1 MAGNPLPNPRE
12 GRIIPESINK
22 NGTKP
27 QAVNSKKKPQSPLP
41 APFLP
46 DFCSSQS
53 VFLLVLV
60 AEVLALLL
68 TLADYGLEEFNW
80 DRLALISVQIQWV
93 VILSAICLCRLKYW
107 LGRQSQTKAGLI
119 SYTLVLSLSLLTCI
133 LGQWGLFMVLPDQS
147 FRPNA
152 WQLLNNFTLS
162 ALIAGIWLRYLYL
175 HQQLQNQR
183 DAETQARIQALQSRI
198 RPHFL
203 FNSMN
208 SIASLIASA
217 PETAERVVENLSDL
231 FRASLAEPSLIPL
244 ERELM
249 LCRQYLDIEQLR
261 LDRRLQVDWHIAH
274 YDPRAKIPSLMLQP
288 LMENAIFHG
297 IEPLPQGGTVR
308 IRVTQKN
315 KTLSIVISNPYPL
328 VRKNGG
334 DGKGRHNSM
343 ALENIRRRLQ
353 AHFGSAARLS
363 SSAEN
368 GVFTTYIFCP
378 ITE

>member
-1 MAGNPLPNPRE
+1 MN
-12 GRIIPESINK
+12 NK
-22 NGTKP
+22 KT
-27 QAVNSKKKPQSPLP
+27 AQSPSR
-41 APFLP
+41 APFFP
-46 DFCSSQS
+46 DLCSSQS

-60 AEVLALLL
+60 AEVVALLL

-93 VILSAICLCRLKYW
+93 VILSTLCLCRLKHW
-107 LGRQSQTKAGLI
+107 LSRQNQTRAGLT
-119 SYTLVLSLSLLTCI
+119 SYALVLGLSLLTCL
-133 LGQWGLFMVLPDQS
+133 LGQWALYIASGLMALPDQS
-147 FRPNA
+147 FHPNI
-152 WQLLNNFTLS
+152 WQLINNFTLS

-217 PETAERVVENLSDL
+217 PETAERVVEDLSDL

-297 IEPLPQGGTVR
+297 IEPLPQGGTIR
-308 IRVTQKN
+308 IRVSQKDN
-315 KTLSIVISNPYPL
+315 TLSIVISNPYPL

-334 DGKGRHNSM
+334 EGKARHNSM

-378 ITE
+378 ITT